1 MEFAA
6 QGGLIDHPGR
16 FGLFALMPMPDIDGT
31 LEEIEYGMDV
41 LKADGVGI
49 FLITHDM
56 PDVFNLSD
64 RLAVMKNGKL
74 VGTYRTADVNED
86 EVLGMII
93 AGKRPEGKVEVRRAT
108 NSKSV
113 RS

>member
-1 MEFAA
+1 M
-6 QGGLIDHPGR
+6 
-16 FGLFALMPMPDIDGT
+16 
-31 LEEIEYGMDV
+31 IEQ

-56 PDVFNLSD
+56 PDVFALSD

-74 VGTYRTADVNED
+74 VGTYRSVDVTED

-93 AGKRPEGKVEVRRAT
+93 AGKRPERKAQAERV
-108 NSKSV
+108 
-113 RS
+113 